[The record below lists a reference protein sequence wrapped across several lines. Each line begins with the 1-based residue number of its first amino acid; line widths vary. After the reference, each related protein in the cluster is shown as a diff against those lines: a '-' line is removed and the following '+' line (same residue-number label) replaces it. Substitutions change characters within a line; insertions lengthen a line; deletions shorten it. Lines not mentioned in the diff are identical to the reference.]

1 MQTHRRYSLVFLFLT
16 CGIGCFACFP
26 ACRGLP
32 RGIDEEK
39 QMTSDVNMIFISDS
53 LGRIFVQEAYPATNI
68 LEIGD
73 VSESVSPS
81 KTVGV
86 LWGQNGETKRYVLSI
101 FDPAATG
108 HIFQISQPNA
118 SVRGFSPM
126 WFSTLL
132 GDVLVVHC
140 STDTH
145 FDCLYALLPECR
157 EGTISCNL
165 LYMTPFILHDDIN
178 HFYIQ
183 QDTVQLSASGVLS
196 FTVFCSSQ
204 SNKSSLTT
212 QVSIPLFWHPIP
224 REYGQKTVLG
234 HQGTGH

>member
-1 MQTHRRYSLVFLFLT
+1 MQTHRRYSFVFLFLT
-16 CGIGCFACFP
+16 CGIGCFSCFLG
-26 ACRGLP
+26 CYGLP
-32 RGIDEEK
+32 HEIDKEK
-39 QMTSDVNMIFISDS
+39 QMTSDVNMIFYSDS

-73 VSESVSPS
+73 VFSESVSPS
-81 KTVGV
+81 KTLGV

-108 HIFQISQPNA
+108 HVFRISQPNA
-118 SVRGFSPM
+118 SVRGFTPM

-165 LYMTPFILHDDIN
+165 LYMTPFILNDDIN

-183 QDTVQLSASGVLS
+183 QDTIQLSASGVLS

-212 QVSIPLFWHPIP
+212 QVSIPLFWTPGG
-224 REYGQKTVLG
+224 R
-234 HQGTGH
+234 QGTGH